1 MSSTTNGPLVITDIE
16 ELRARVGDELGVSA
30 WHEVTQAQISAFAEL
45 TGDDQWIHVD
55 PVRAADSPFGT
66 TIAHGLFT
74 LALGPKLHY
83 SLLSVQLNGFG
94 LNYGYDRVRFPAP
107 LPAGTRVRMRL
118 TLQGVEEA
126 PNGIQVSFVQ
136 TFEAEGVA
144 KPVCVA
150 AILSRYVT
158 G

>member
-1 MSSTTNGPLVITDIE
+1 MSDGPLVISAVD
-16 ELRARVGDELGVSA
+16 ELHARAGSELGVSA
-30 WHEVTQAQISAFAEL
+30 WHRVTQAQIDAFAQL

-55 PVRAADSPFGT
+55 SARAGASPFGT

-74 LALGPKLHY
+74 LALGPKFHY
-83 SLLSVQLNGFG
+83 SIVSVQLAGFG

-107 LPAGTRVRMRL
+107 LPAETRVRMRL
-118 TLQGVEEA
+118 TLCEVA
-126 PNGIQVSFVQ
+126 TVPNGLQIGFRQ
-136 TFEAEGVA
+136 TFEGEGMA

-150 AILSRYVT
+150 EILSRYVT